1 MHHDGYDGVRS
12 DGAVWKVR
20 RYRQSHGV
28 FVPWIRVYI
37 LQTRGGEGVCSYL
50 FDSLDLSNLRLFVI
64 KIDWLLSVMTLFLQ
78 IHTLEWNLPIGCGL
92 KRREKVLESP

>member
-37 LQTRGGEGVCSYL
+37 LQTRGGEGNGICL
-50 FDSLDLSNLRLFVI
+50 
-64 KIDWLLSVMTLFLQ
+64 
-78 IHTLEWNLPIGCGL
+78 
-92 KRREKVLESP
+92 